1 MFEAIRYKKQVDARD
16 LEKWLDNLKEST
28 ATINEGRSGAGKEAQ
43 AEMAAFDEEY
53 RRIQAETDAREAE
66 LKAEYERHIVKL
78 EKAIRS
84 QESQFDQLRT

>member
-1 MFEAIRYKKQVDARD
+1 
-16 LEKWLDNLKEST
+16 
-28 ATINEGRSGAGKEAQ
+28 
-43 AEMAAFDEEY
+43 MAAFDEEY